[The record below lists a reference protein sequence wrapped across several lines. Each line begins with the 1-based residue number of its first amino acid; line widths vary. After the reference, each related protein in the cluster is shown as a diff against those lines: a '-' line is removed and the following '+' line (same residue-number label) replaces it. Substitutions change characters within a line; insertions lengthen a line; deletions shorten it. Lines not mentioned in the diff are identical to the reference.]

1 VVLSRLVPEILDWGI
16 REVEFSWVLESN
28 DLSRKSL
35 QRGGAKLIKTYR
47 IYDSNESGRIAGPSA
62 TSGPTGGPTSGSTS
76 GPPDGAPANVA
87 P

>member
-1 VVLSRLVPEILDWGI
+1 VPEILDWGI

-35 QRGGAKLIKTYR
+35 QRGGAKLVKTYR
-47 IYDSNESGRIAGPSA
+47 IYDSNEPGRIAGPSA
-62 TSGPTGGPTSGSTS
+62 TSGATDGPTGGPPG
-76 GPPDGAPANVA
+76 GVPANVA